1 MEAIFVSEIL
11 QHAKSDDARNV
22 KDENAKQKDENAM
35 QKDENTKLNEEIWGD
50 EHVERQGTKN
60 QAREAKDESSHK
72 PYAHDWTQA

>member
-1 MEAIFVSEIL
+1 M
-11 QHAKSDDARNV
+11 KNDDARNV

-60 QAREAKDESSHK
+60 LRMSPHTNLMHTIGRRHECSL
-72 PYAHDWTQA
+72 